1 MSIGERRTKCGFLI
15 LKSVGVPVHEFVDS
29 LYSVL
34 MYLCMNVSANRLCKA
49 LFAVML
55 GFYAQNDRISL
66 FAG

>member
-15 LKSVGVPVHEFVDS
+15 LKSVG
-29 LYSVL
+29 LYSVSVC
-34 MYLCMNVSANRLCKA
+34 LCMNVSANRLCKA